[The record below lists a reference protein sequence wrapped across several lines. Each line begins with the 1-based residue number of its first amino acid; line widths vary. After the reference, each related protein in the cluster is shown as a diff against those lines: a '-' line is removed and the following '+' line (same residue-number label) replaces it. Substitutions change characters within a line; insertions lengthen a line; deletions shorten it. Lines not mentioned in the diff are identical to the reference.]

1 MALLVSC
8 VAVPASAD
16 FSWSAPEECPSEA
29 VLRGEVERLLG
40 GPLGDDTPDVR
51 ARVSRRGESWRLRL
65 RVGTEGERRL
75 EARTCTLL
83 AEATALI
90 VALAIDPVR
99 VVETTEV
106 RTESPS
112 ELAPPM
118 ASPVEGPPVEPP
130 TETTD
135 ETFDE
140 EPSPAEALASPA
152 GGVPGEALVRAE
164 EATAT
169 DRTRAV
175 EPPVD
180 RAVSVEPSELPP
192 DPLPLPESPERP
204 APPPLEGPAVLVVA
218 GVELG
223 GLPAASGIFGLDLS
237 LPVGRFRVE
246 AGVHVAIPREA
257 TASGDAELGARL
269 GLGVVRGAVGLPFAF
284 GALRLAPRVALE
296 LGVTGG
302 RGFGVSNPVRGLTA
316 WAAVGAGVAGDVR
329 VGRRGSVGLV
339 ADALVPVWRPAF
351 VVEPAGNLHRASP
364 VVGRLGLRFGLHWR

>member
-1 MALLVSC
+1 MWLVSF
-8 VAVPASAD
+8 VAGPASAD
-16 FSWSAPEECPSEA
+16 FTWSAPEECPSEA
-29 VLRGEVERLLG
+29 MLRGEVERLLG
-40 GPLGDDTPDVR
+40 GPIGDDTPDVR

-75 EARTCTLL
+75 EARTCSLL

-112 ELAPPM
+112 ELAPPRT
-118 ASPVEGPPVEPP
+118 PVEGPLVEPP
-130 TETTD
+130 VEATD
-135 ETFDE
+135 EPPLE
-140 EPSPAEALASPA
+140 EPSPAEALASPT

-180 RAVSVEPSELPP
+180 RAVSVEST
-192 DPLPLPESPERP
+192 PLPEPLPELPTERP
-204 APPPLEGPAVLVVA
+204 ARPPLEGPAVLAVA

-223 GLPAASGIFGLDLS
+223 GLPTATGVFGLDLS

-246 AGVHVAIPREA
+246 AGVHVALPRDA

-269 GLGVVRGAVGLPFAF
+269 GLGVVRGVVALPFAF
-284 GALRLAPRVALE
+284 GRLRLAPRVALE

-302 RGFGVSNPVRGLTA
+302 RGFGVSDPVRGLTA
-316 WAAVGAGVAGDVR
+316 WAAVGAGVGADVR

-351 VVEPAGNLHRASP
+351 VVEPAGNLHRASV
-364 VVGRLGLRFGLHWR
+364 VVGRLSVRFGLHWR